1 MSGAG
6 HMLHAIKSLK
16 FNRDQ
21 LKNRRSKNRHSSSST
36 DTITK
41 VEFKKVSPEEL
52 QKIKSEI
59 RAQAKK
65 SKRKELILSL
75 GIICVLIAIAV
86 WMYTV

>member
-16 FNRDQ
+16 LNRDQ
-21 LKNRRSKNRHSSSST
+21 LKNRRSKNRHSTSST
-36 DTITK
+36 NTITK

-59 RAQAKK
+59 RAQAKQ
-65 SKRKELILSL
+65 SKQKELILSL
-75 GIICVLIAIAV
+75 VITCVLIAIGV
-86 WMYTV
+86 WIFTT